1 MPTGQGNSH
10 RDITFIIGNPRSKQ
24 NVSRIRRHASSK
36 TIKDVEDHVGYPAQ
50 FPPKLASRASGYA
63 TSGRAGT
70 SDGPIASSA
79 GASVVSPNDRSQ
91 RRYSLDAV
99 EFEVLPSNTIT
110 TGEPS
115 SHDSSSL
122 LTSSSEVNLPHLNSF
137 GFTSRSSGALES
149 WETERPH
156 PRSSALYGSAPGLF
170 AASAPELPALPSIRH
185 VVRSAPHQ
193 PNTRVRSRGHP
204 YLFSTQKWVSGV
216 SESQRRIQAG
226 PGRPLSL
233 SAEDVGIERCLA
245 LATSFY
251 LGQYES
257 TWGPRLQQDGLTLDM
272 TSDIEIW
279 DESTH
284 TAAALI
290 EVGRTG
296 IATKIVRQQMQSIE
310 SLLSLD
316 HPELFSV
323 LAIVALDTNYTPLG
337 QLRRHLRNRLAPA
350 SETMLGASHPLSQLL
365 KMELSA
371 GVRAQVRIAMQKRI
385 FDLIAQIF
393 GENTYQTLCQF
404 FILATNLEDQGHYE
418 EALTVNTAYL
428 ELAAKLYGLNSLIV
442 VFGLIE
448 QSSIYL
454 AAGQLDVRA
463 ELHIHDAL
471 RQLSIIDSHPAV
483 ALVTDNASSEREKRT
498 NMVAHCKIAALRILS
513 RLHWMRSNYE
523 AAMHFRQEAL
533 DCGKSVLGP
542 DAIPVL
548 LAEEDLNMLEGKERW
563 QASVDE
569 PLGDQSREYHDL
581 TTDDMMS
588 EVGSIPITRRGHTT
602 LNDKVTPSYRCA
614 VYGFLQ
620 MPTFEGYK
628 IPAPNITAGE
638 TLMVSQK
645 SDSNAITAQ

>member
-1 MPTGQGNSH
+1 MQQAEEQGH
-10 RDITFIIGNPRSKQ
+10 LMALLRPLQ
-24 NVSRIRRHASSK
+24 
-36 TIKDVEDHVGYPAQ
+36 AQ
-50 FPPKLASRASGYA
+50 Q
-63 TSGRAGT
+63 T
-70 SDGPIASSA
+70 
-79 GASVVSPNDRSQ
+79 VSPNLLSQ
-91 RRYSLDAV
+91 RRYSVDAV
-99 EFEVLPSNTIT
+99 EFGVLRPKAIT
-110 TGEPS
+110 TDGPS
-115 SHDSSSL
+115 SDKCSGL
-122 LTSSSEVNLPHLNSF
+122 RTSSTEVNLPQMTSY
-137 GFTSRSSGALES
+137 GFASRSLEELES
-149 WETERPH
+149 WKTERP
-156 PRSSALYGSAPGLF
+156 RSRGSALYRSAPGLY

-185 VVRSAPHQ
+185 VVRTAPHQ
-193 PNTRVRSRGHP
+193 PNARVRSRGHP
-204 YLFSTQKWVSGV
+204 YPFSAQRWVSGV
-216 SESQRRIQAG
+216 SESQRRTQAG

-233 SAEDVGIERCLA
+233 STEDVAIERCLS

-251 LGQYES
+251 HGQYES
-257 TWGPRLQQDGLTLDM
+257 TWGPRLQQDGLALDM

-290 EVGRTG
+290 EVGRTD
-296 IATKIVRQQMQSIE
+296 IAAKIVRQQMQTIE
-310 SLLSLD
+310 SLLLLD

-323 LAIVALDTNYTPLG
+323 IAIVALDTNYTPLG
-337 QLRRHLRNRLAPA
+337 QLRRQLRNRLAPA
-350 SETMLGASHPLSQLL
+350 SETILGASHPLSQLL
-365 KMELSA
+365 KMELSD
-371 GVRAQVRIAMQKRI
+371 GVRAQIRIAIQKRI

-471 RQLSIIDSHPAV
+471 RQLSMIDSHPAV
-483 ALVTDNASSEREKRT
+483 ALVTDNASSEKEKRT

-533 DCGKSVLGP
+533 DCGRSVLGP

-548 LAEEDLNMLEGKERW
+548 LAEEDLNMLEGGKRW
-563 QASVDE
+563 QALADR
-569 PLGDQSREYHDL
+569 PPGDQSSDYHDL
-581 TTDDMMS
+581 TTDDMS
-588 EVGSIPITRRGHTT
+588 TEVGSISISRRGHTN

-638 TLMVSQK
+638 TLMVSQN
-645 SDSNAITAQ
+645 SNSNGITAQ